1 MRIDEISA
9 DNLKQYYREL
19 KEEQVPISSE
29 YTYRELEEEQV
40 PISSEYTYR
49 ELEEE

>member
-19 KEEQVPISSE
+19 KEEQVPITSE
-29 YTYRELEEEQV
+29 YKRLPRNLV
-40 PISSEYTYR
+40 
-49 ELEEE
+49 